1 MGVRPLNPACHAGSL
16 RRGELPQGE
25 PAHTAARFPAN
36 PPSGESGEKLQ
47 GRPRRAE
54 TVESDKGSVRPVRPD
69 YCRHR
74 CRA

>member
-1 MGVRPLNPACHAGSL
+1 MGVRPLNPACRAGSL
-16 RRGELPQGE
+16 WRGELPQGE
-25 PAHTAARFPAN
+25 PAHTAARFPIN
-36 PPSGESGEKLQ
+36 PPSGESGERLQ
-47 GRPRRAE
+47 GRPRRSE